1 QAGMTCERIYESVRT
16 SNMDGL
22 YRGDK

>member
-1 QAGMTCERIYESVRT
+1 AGMTCERIYESVRT
-16 SNMDGL
+16 SNMEGL

>member
-1 QAGMTCERIYESVRT
+1 CERIYESVRT
-16 SNMDGL
+16 SNMEGL

>member
-1 QAGMTCERIYESVRT
+1 TCERIYESVRT
-16 SNMDGL
+16 SNMEGL